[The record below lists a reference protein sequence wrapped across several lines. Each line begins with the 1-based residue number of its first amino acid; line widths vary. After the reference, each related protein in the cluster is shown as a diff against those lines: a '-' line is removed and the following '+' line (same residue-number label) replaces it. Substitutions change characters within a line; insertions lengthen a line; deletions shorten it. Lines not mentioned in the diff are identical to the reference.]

1 MAPPMES
8 TTEPIA
14 TTFLGSCATC
24 QAVWVVATFLDVRHE
39 LIAAQLPR
47 HCPLCYRPLALTD
60 HPRREPDAKP
70 C

>member
-24 QAVWVVATFLDVRHE
+24 QAVWVVA
-39 LIAAQLPR
+39 AQLPWL
-47 HCPLCYRPLALTD
+47 CPRCYRPLGLTD